1 MIQYKRLP
9 DVWDKLKSYN
19 LFFSHDGC
27 FTLHWFYKG
36 FSIINFKVKGTSV
49 YCYGLKFEFG
59 ETEKDIHLAHIYYD
73 LPTEEKL
80 YAFIEKQIEIYNN
93 KIKYF
98 KMQKIDKKLEEI
110 EEDFI
115 EDPN

>member
-1 MIQYKRLP
+1 MIEYKRLP
-9 DVWDKLKSYN
+9 DVWEKLKSYQM
-19 LFFSHDGC
+19 FFSLDDGT
-27 FTLHWFYKG
+27 FRWYYRG
-36 FSIINFKVKGTSV
+36 FPIIGFAVKSTTV

-73 LPTEEKL
+73 LSTEEKL
-80 YAFIEKQIEIYNN
+80 YAFIEKQIEVYNN

-98 KMQKIDKKLEEI
+98 KMQKIDKKLEKI

-115 EDPN
+115 EDTI